1 MGSFCIKS
9 ITAKKKA
16 TFGVGI
22 FSSSLLLAFSAI
34 CIYSPTFGS
43 HADESKKVKV
53 SATLTPVVSLSL
65 DASALDFDITPTAS
79 GVFSSKSVTA
89 TVDTNSSGG
98 YELYFSSEDNTTNM
112 TSLVS
117 ESVITSDFNDAVTSA
132 NMASNRWGYSLDNTN
147 FSKIPASS
155 SVATI
160 RNLSELPTS
169 AEKVTSVYLGMKLN
183 SDLPSGAY
191 SKTVVF
197 SAIAHPD
204 PNVNWLARLESM
216 QDPNLA
222 KYCANTYTPTSAATL
237 RVYDRTF
244 YGDSVPSAV
253 LEDLRDQTE
262 YTISKLADGRCW
274 MVQNLKIAGVELSS
288 ELSDFTGSDTFT
300 VPTTGPTD
308 SYRYPYSTALNGT
321 YLDTTYGAY
330 YTWYTVTAGHGDS
343 TITTGNIDSSICPK
357 GWRLPIGGTGG
368 DYSTIYNFYNSPNLL
383 MGAPGFQLGGN
394 VYAGLSNTE
403 QEAEYV
409 SSTSYSY
416 NQVFVLGFQ
425 KYESSYEGANSA
437 YQFKNAYFNVHCI
450 ARD

>member
-65 DASALDFDITPTAS
+65 DTSALNFDITPTAS

-117 ESVITSDFNDAVTSA
+117 ESVIASDFNDAVTSA
-132 NMASNRWGYSLDNTN
+132 NMASNRWGYSLDNMN

-155 SVATI
+155 SVATL

-274 MVQNLKIAGVELSS
+274 MAENLRITDTELSS
-288 ELSDFTGSDTFT
+288 TLSDLAEGETFT
-300 VPTTGPTD
+300 VPATTASNYWGSGPD
-308 SYRYPYSTALNGT
+308 ADINRMYYDA
-321 YLDTTYGAY
+321 TYGGY
-330 YTWYTVTAGHGDS
+330 YPWYTATAGSGTLS
-343 TITTGNIDSSICPK
+343 SVGVEASSSICPK
-357 GWRLPIGGTGG
+357 GWKLPSGGSSGEFQG
-368 DYSTIYNFYNSPNLL
+368 LINKYNSSAKLQ
-383 MGAPGFQLGGN
+383 GAPGFKMSGYIYGDMSN
-394 VYAGLSNTE
+394 YGRYAYYWGST
-403 QEAEYV
+403 A
-409 SSTSYSY
+409 SSSY
-416 NQVFVLGFQ
+416 NRRAQLFGFGSSSVGLGEDN
-425 KYESSYEGANSA
+425 KMIGNPL
-437 YQFKNAYFNVHCI
+437 HCI
-450 ARD
+450 ARPL